1 MIFGGLLDVVVVV
14 FLVLVFA
21 EYIKLRAKV
30 DKPMK
35 FLAASALL
43 FLLAWAFS
51 TVNGTNV
58 MTFMGML
65 GGADVYAL
73 YLFEF
78 LGWLLLL
85 IATLWG
91 TMELIKK

>member
-35 FLAASALL
+35 FLAGAAML
-43 FLLAWAFS
+43 FLLAWSFGGL
-51 TVNGTNV
+51 TVFGYAGAAAAYGTQ
-58 MTFMGML
+58 
-65 GGADVYAL
+65 
-73 YLFEF
+73 LFEI
-78 LGWLLLL
+78 LGWILLLV
-85 IATLWG
+85 ATLWG
-91 TMELIKK
+91 TLELIKK

>member
-35 FLAASALL
+35 FLAGSALL
-43 FLLAWAFS
+43 FLLAWSFGGLSVFTTYAGS
-51 TVNGTNV
+51 AAMYGTQ
-58 MTFMGML
+58 
-65 GGADVYAL
+65 
-73 YLFEF
+73 LFEI
-78 LGWLLLL
+78 LGWILLLV
-85 IATLWG
+85 AALWG
-91 TMELIKK
+91 TLELIKK